1 MLFPLEDKRIILGV
15 SGSVACY
22 KALDLA
28 SCLTQEKALVD
39 VILTASA
46 MQFVKPLGFRSLTHR
61 DVVTDMFDLSSEF
74 AVEHVSLA
82 ERADIIVVAPATA
95 NVIAKIALGL
105 SDDHLTGTILA
116 SQAPIIVAPAM
127 DAHMYTNPVTQQNL
141 EILRERRVTILGPAE
156 GRLASGLVGAGRL
169 VETHQLVGKIKY
181 VLGQDGDFKGRRV
194 IVSAGGTSESIDPVR
209 EITNRSSGKMGYAL
223 AEAARDRGAETV
235 LVTASKQLVDPVDVE
250 IVRVQTSSE
259 MHEAIQKNV
268 SNETDA
274 LIMAAAVSDYKPKT
288 VSANKVKKGKAGWEI
303 SLESTID
310 ILETIEM
317 NAGVKVGFAA
327 ESTSIIQ
334 NALSKV
340 RQKKLDLIVAN
351 DISSPQSGFG
361 SDTNKVWIIDR
372 GEKVEELPV
381 LPKYEV
387 ANRILDRTAQ
397 LFKE

>member
-1 MLFPLEDKRIILGV
+1 
-15 SGSVACY
+15 
-22 KALDLA
+22 
-28 SCLTQEKALVD
+28 
-39 VILTASA
+39 
-46 MQFVKPLGFRSLTHR
+46 
-61 DVVTDMFDLSSEF
+61 MFDLSSEF

-116 SQAPIIVAPAM
+116 SRAPVLVAPAM
-127 DAHMYTNPVTQQNL
+127 DAHMYANPATQDNL
-141 EILRERRVTILGPAE
+141 AILKERGVIILGPSE
-156 GRLASGLVGAGRL
+156 GRLASGLVGVGRL
-169 VETHQLVGKIKY
+169 VETHQLVGKIKS
-181 VLGQDGDFKGRRV
+181 VLGRDGDFKGRRV

-223 AEAARDRGAETV
+223 AEAARDRGADTV

-259 MHEAIQKNV
+259 MLEAVKKNV

-288 VSANKVKKGKAGWEI
+288 VSVNKVKKDKAGWEI
-303 SLESTID
+303 GLESTID

-317 NAGVKVGFAA
+317 DAGVKVGFAA

-334 NALSKV
+334 NAILKV
-340 RQKKLDLIVAN
+340 SQKKLDLIVAN

-397 LFKE
+397 LFK

>member
-1 MLFPLEDKRIILGV
+1 M

-397 LFKE
+397 LFK

>member
-28 SCLTQEKALVD
+28 SRLTQEKALVD

-116 SQAPIIVAPAM
+116 SRAPVLVAPAM
-127 DAHMYTNPVTQQNL
+127 DAHMYANPATQDNL
-141 EILRERRVTILGPAE
+141 AILKERGVIILGPSE
-156 GRLASGLVGAGRL
+156 GRLASGLVGVGRL
-169 VETHQLVGKIKY
+169 VETHQLVGKIKS
-181 VLGQDGDFKGRRV
+181 VLGRDGDFKGRRV

-223 AEAARDRGAETV
+223 AEAARDRGADTV

-259 MHEAIQKNV
+259 MLEAVKKNV

-288 VSANKVKKGKAGWEI
+288 VSVNKVKKDKAGWEI
-303 SLESTID
+303 GLESTID

-317 NAGVKVGFAA
+317 DAGVKVGFAA

-334 NALSKV
+334 NAILKV
-340 RQKKLDLIVAN
+340 SQKKLDLIVAN

-397 LFKE
+397 LFK

>member
-46 MQFVKPLGFRSLTHR
+46 MHVVKPLGFRSLTHR

-397 LFKE
+397 LFK

>member
-397 LFKE
+397 LFK